1 MIARQLLAAAT
12 AAALDLEARAHA
24 EPNRAAANRHA
35 LCASDLLVAVQTA
48 VSRLDPAVM
57 GTLDGAPQTAER
69 ADLEALSSRLV
80 EFVMRR
86 AA

>member
-1 MIARQLLAAAT
+1 MTARQLLAAAM
-12 AAALDLEARAHA
+12 AAARDLEARAHA

-35 LCASDLLVAVQTA
+35 LCASDLLAAVQAA
-48 VSRLDPAVM
+48 VARLDPAVM

-69 ADLEALSSRLV
+69 ADLEALSCRLV
-80 EFVMRR
+80 ESVLKR